1 MHKSGY
7 KGISFPFRISSQGG
21 VVMTT
26 TDYNN
31 PTHIEESIIQ
41 ILGTNY
47 LERVMESDVYSRVSL
62 ALFEPNDS
70 SLLNL
75 LKARIVEDLER
86 LDSRISISEE
96 GVEVYSEDVDGV
108 SIVYVLL
115 TYEVISYE
123 TTFTSKIKVG
133 EI

>member
-1 MHKSGY
+1 MPKSGY

-31 PTHIEESIIQ
+31 PTHIEESIKQ

-47 LERVMESDVYSRVSL
+47 LERVMQPEVYSRVSS
-62 ALFEPNDS
+62 ALFEPNDT

-75 LKARIVEDLER
+75 LKTRIVEDLER
-86 LDSRISISEE
+86 LDSRITIEE
-96 GVEVYSEDVDGV
+96 GGVEVYSEEVEGVTILYVD
-108 SIVYVLL
+108 L
-115 TYEVISYE
+115 TYQIISYE
-123 TTFTSKIKVG
+123 TTFTTKVEVG

>member
-1 MHKSGY
+1 MLKSGY

-31 PTHIEESIIQ
+31 PTHIEESIKQ

-47 LERVMESDVYSRVSL
+47 LERVMQPEVYSSVSS

-75 LKARIVEDLER
+75 LKTRIVEDLER
-86 LDSRISISEE
+86 LDSRITIDDD
-96 GVEVYSEDVDGV
+96 GIEVYSKEVEGVTILYVD
-108 SIVYVLL
+108 L
-115 TYEVISYE
+115 TYRIISYE
-123 TTFTSKIKVG
+123 TTFTTKVEVG

>member
-1 MHKSGY
+1 MSKSGY

-31 PTHIEESIIQ
+31 PTHIEESIKQ

-47 LERVMESDVYSRVSL
+47 LERVMQPEVYSRVSSS
-62 ALFEPNDS
+62 LFEPDDS
-70 SLLNL
+70 SLINL
-75 LKARIVEDLER
+75 LKTRIVEDLER
-86 LDSRISISEE
+86 LDSRITIEE
-96 GVEVYSEDVDGV
+96 GGVEVYSEEVEGV
-108 SIVYVLL
+108 TILYVNL
-115 TYEVISYE
+115 TYQIISYE
-123 TTFTSKIKVG
+123 TTFTTKVEVG

>member
-1 MHKSGY
+1 MPKSGY

-31 PTHIEESIIQ
+31 PTHIEESIKQ

-47 LERVMESDVYSRVSL
+47 LERVMQPEVYSRVSS
-62 ALFEPNDS
+62 ALFEPNDT

-75 LKARIVEDLER
+75 LKTRIVEDLER
-86 LDSRISISEE
+86 LDSRITIEE
-96 GVEVYSEDVDGV
+96 GGVEVYSEEVEGV
-108 SIVYVLL
+108 TILYVNL
-115 TYEVISYE
+115 TYQIISYE
-123 TTFTSKIKVG
+123 TTFTTKVEVG

>member
-1 MHKSGY
+1 MPKSGY

-31 PTHIEESIIQ
+31 PTHIEESIKQ

-47 LERVMESDVYSRVSL
+47 LERVMQPEIYSRVSS
-62 ALFEPNDS
+62 ALFEPNDT

-75 LKARIVEDLER
+75 LKTRIVEDLER
-86 LDSRISISEE
+86 LDSRITIEE
-96 GVEVYSEDVDGV
+96 GGVEVYSEEVEGV
-108 SIVYVLL
+108 TILYVNL
-115 TYEVISYE
+115 TYQIISYE
-123 TTFTSKIKVG
+123 TTFTTKVEVG

>member
-31 PTHIEESIIQ
+31 PTHIEESIKQ

-47 LERVMESDVYSRVSL
+47 LERVMQPDIYSRVSL

-70 SLLNL
+70 SLINL
-75 LKARIVEDLER
+75 LKTRIVEDLER
-86 LDSRISISEE
+86 LDSRIVINEGGVELFSEE
-96 GVEVYSEDVDGV
+96 NDGV
-108 SIVYVLL
+108 SILYVNL
-115 TYEVISYE
+115 TYQITSYE
-123 TTFTSKIKVG
+123 TTFTTKAEVG

>member
-1 MHKSGY
+1 MPKSGY

-31 PTHIEESIIQ
+31 PTHIEESIKQ

-47 LERVMESDVYSRVSL
+47 LERVMQPEVYSRVSS
-62 ALFEPNDS
+62 ALFEPNDT

-75 LKARIVEDLER
+75 LKTRIVEDLER
-86 LDSRISISEE
+86 LDSRITIEE
-96 GVEVYSEDVDGV
+96 GGVEVYSEEVEGV
-108 SIVYVLL
+108 TILYVSL
-115 TYEVISYE
+115 TYQIISYE
-123 TTFTSKIKVG
+123 TTFTTKVEVG

>member
-1 MHKSGY
+1 MPKSGY

-26 TDYNN
+26 TDYNS
-31 PTHIEESIIQ
+31 PTHIEESIKQ

-47 LERVMESDVYSRVSL
+47 LERVMQPEVYSRVSS
-62 ALFEPNDS
+62 ALFEPNDT

-75 LKARIVEDLER
+75 LKTRIVEDLER
-86 LDSRISISEE
+86 LDSRISIEE
-96 GVEVYSEDVDGV
+96 GGVEVYSEEVEGV
-108 SIVYVLL
+108 TILYMDL
-115 TYEVISYE
+115 TYQIISYE
-123 TTFTSKIKVG
+123 TTFTTKVEVG

>member
-1 MHKSGY
+1 MSKRGY

-26 TDYNN
+26 TNYNS
-31 PTHIEESIIQ
+31 PTHIEESIKQ

-47 LERVMESDVYSRVSL
+47 LERIMQPEIYSRVSL

-70 SLLNL
+70 SLINL

-86 LDSRISISEE
+86 LDSRIIIEEE
-96 GVEVYSEDVDGV
+96 GVELLPEEIDGV
-108 SIVYVLL
+108 SILYVNL
-115 TYEVISYE
+115 TYQITSYE
-123 TTFTSKIKVG
+123 TTFTTKVEVG